1 MKWSSIKNVLILLLA
16 ATNVFLLAN
25 ILTNE
30 SAAERLPEG
39 IAESAVRF
47 LEESGITA
55 SESLMP
61 KRYEKRRKVS
71 AKFYGIDDLSEM
83 LLGERVGYKSIGR
96 IISAEKGASRLT
108 LSGSEFAFE
117 TGKKAAG
124 KDAGRII
131 EALREKGFDVKHAFF
146 DKSDGLVK
154 NRVDGATVTK
164 MYLNV
169 CLDES
174 GEIASIYGTWGA
186 LTVSKESEKVS
197 FISALPKVAAVMPE
211 GSCIDKIVRVYI
223 PEKNGQ
229 KYEVKPGWRIT
240 SGQEEY
246 TVG

>member
-25 ILTNE
+25 ILRNE
-30 SAAERLPEG
+30 SEAERLPKG
-39 IAESAVRF
+39 LPESAVRF
-47 LEESGITA
+47 LEENGIKA
-55 SESLMP
+55 SESLIP
-61 KRYEKRRKVS
+61 KTYEKRRKVS
-71 AKFYGIDDLSEM
+71 AVVYGIDDLSEK

-96 IISAEKGASRLT
+96 IISAEKDANRLT

-117 TGKKAAG
+117 TGKKAAEKDG
-124 KDAGRII
+124 KKII
-131 EALREKGFDVKHAFF
+131 EALKEKGFDMKHAFF
-146 DKSDGLVK
+146 DKGDGLVK
-154 NRVDGATVTK
+154 NKVGGAVVTE

-169 CLDES
+169 CLDEN
-174 GEIASIYGTWGA
+174 GEIASIYGTWGN

-197 FISALPKVAAVMPE
+197 FISALPKAVAAMPE
-211 GSCIDKIVRVYI
+211 GSRIDKIARVYI

-240 SGQEEY
+240 SGEEEY